1 MKTDDQRILR
11 VEESFLILRK
21 SKSAFT
27 EAFYKHL
34 FSEAPEIIPLFK
46 NTSMEVQSE
55 KLYESLILLVENLRN
70 PELLASV
77 LKPLGKTHV
86 NYGVNSNHYPII
98 GKCLLDTLEQYLKEA
113 WTPEVKKAWEDTLT
127 AVVSLMLEG
136 AGTPLSSSEKVEEK
150 EHPIEHENID
160 AHSLVENSFVLIRQQ
175 KEAFA
180 ERFYAILFEESPQ
193 LKPLFKETNIHRQSE
208 KLYESLVLLVENIR
222 NPEVLQSVLGPLGQ
236 NHKAYGA
243 IEQHYPFVGAALLKA
258 LEEYIG
264 EAWTKEVAQAWT
276 DTYGA
281 VMDMMLAGTENTT
294 KIETEDLAEER
305 LSEKKQNSPKR
316 KKKSRLTYIQKQ
328 KLKTRKTLLT
338 LFAKWFWKSPKWAI
352 GLLAT
357 LFFFILVGIAQYV
370 PGLQTVLDALEP
382 LSIFLAVLLIV
393 KESPERKRQF
403 HYQAWSIID
412 GATGI
417 ENSRARIIAL
427 EDLCDDGVPLSDL
440 NLNSAQLPEIELNGA
455 NLSRVNFEKA
465 QLNDAEMYYAN
476 LDHANFSEA
485 NAPGIVLYRTNLS
498 FANFKKGNFSSA
510 NLSKANLMFAD
521 LSEGNFSGVNFR
533 GAQLKGAN
541 FEGAYM
547 SGADLSGAEVILED
561 LEKAYLVKTILPD
574 GSLHA

>member
-1 MKTDDQRILR
+1 MKSDDQRIIR

-27 EAFYKHL
+27 SAFYTHL

-77 LKPLGKTHV
+77 LKPLGKAHV
-86 NYGVNSNHYPII
+86 NYGVNTSHYPII
-98 GKCLLDTLEQYLKEA
+98 GKCLLDTLEGHLEEA
-113 WTPEVKKAWEDTLT
+113 WTPEVKKAWEDTLN
-127 AVVSLMLEG
+127 AVVGLMLEG
-136 AGTPLSSSEKVEEK
+136 AGTPLQAVEAVEEEAVVNK
-150 EHPIEHENID
+150 NVDVH
-160 AHSLVENSFVLIRQQ
+160 ALVENSFVLVREH

-180 ERFYAILFEESPQ
+180 KRFYEILFEESPQ

-222 NPEVLQSVLGPLGQ
+222 NPDVLKSVLGPLGQ

-243 IEQHYPFVGAALLKA
+243 IEQHYPFVGSALLKA

-264 EAWTKEVAQAWT
+264 DAWTKEVAQAWT

-281 VMDMMLAGTENTT
+281 VMDMMLAGTENTVN
-294 KIETEDLAEER
+294 IEADDVPEEV
-305 LSEKKQNSPKR
+305 LSEKKEDISKR

-328 KLKTRKTLLT
+328 KLRTRRTLLT
-338 LFAKWFWKSPKWAI
+338 LFARWFWKSPKWTI
-352 GLLAT
+352 GLLASV
-357 LFFFILVGIAQYV
+357 FFFILVAIAQYV
-370 PGLQTVLDALEP
+370 PGLQIVLDALEP

-440 NLNSAQLPEIELNGA
+440 NLNAAQLPEIELNGA
-455 NLSRVNFEKA
+455 DLSRVNFNKA

-476 LDHANFSEA
+476 LDHANLSEA
-485 NAPGIVLYRTNLS
+485 NAPGIILYRSNLS
-498 FANFKKGNFSSA
+498 FASFKKGNFSSA

-521 LSEGNFSGVNFR
+521 LSEGNFSGVNFK

-547 SGADLSGAEVILED
+547 SGADLTGAEIILED

-574 GSLHA
+574 GTLHA

>member
-1 MKTDDQRILR
+1 MQAEDQRIKH
-11 VEESFLILRK
+11 VEESFNLLRK
-21 SKSAFT
+21 SKRGFT
-27 EAFYKHL
+27 DAFYQHL
-34 FSEAPEIIPLFK
+34 FAEAPEITPLFK

-77 LKPLGKTHV
+77 LKPLGKAHV
-86 NYGVNSNHYPII
+86 GYGVNTSHYPII
-98 GKCLLDTLEQYLKEA
+98 GKCLLDTLEKYLNDA
-113 WTPEVKKAWEDTLT
+113 WTPEVKKAWEETLN

-136 AGTPLSSSEKVEEK
+136 AGTPLPPTEMSKEEPPVLNK
-150 EHPIEHENID
+150 NVD
-160 AHSLVENSFVLIRQQ
+160 VYTLVEDSFTHIRKH
-175 KEAFA
+175 KEKFA
-180 ERFYAILFEESPQ
+180 ERFYELLFEESPQ

-222 NPEVLQSVLGPLGQ
+222 HPEVLQSVLGPLGQ

-243 IEQHYPFVGAALLKA
+243 IEQHYPYVGAALLKA

-264 EAWTKEVAQAWT
+264 DDWTKEVAQAWT

-281 VMDMMLAGTENTT
+281 VMEMMLAGTENSLVNEVES
-294 KIETEDLAEER
+294 IHEEE
-305 LSEKKQNSPKR
+305 LSEKKEEISRR
-316 KKKSRLTYIQKQ
+316 KKRSRLTYIQKQ
-328 KLKTRKTLLT
+328 KLRAKKTLLT
-338 LFAKWFWKSPKWAI
+338 LFARWFWKSPKWVI
-352 GLLAT
+352 GLLAS
-357 LFFFILVGIAQYV
+357 LFFFVLVLIAQYV
-370 PGLQTVLDALEP
+370 PGLQVVLDALEP

-427 EDLCDDGVPLSDL
+427 EDLCDDGVSLTDLDL
-440 NLNSAQLPEIELNGA
+440 NEARLQEIELNGA
-455 NLSRVNFEKA
+455 DLSRVNFHKA
-465 QLNDAEMYYAN
+465 QLNDAEMYYVN
-476 LDHANFSEA
+476 MDHANLSEA
-485 NAPGIVLYRTNLS
+485 NAPGIVLYRSNLS

-521 LSEGNFSGVNFR
+521 LSEGNFSGANFI
-533 GAQLKGAN
+533 GAQMKGAH

-547 SGADLSGAEVILED
+547 SGADLRGAEVILED
-561 LEKAYLVKTILPD
+561 LEKAYLVNTILPD
-574 GSLHA
+574 GTLHK